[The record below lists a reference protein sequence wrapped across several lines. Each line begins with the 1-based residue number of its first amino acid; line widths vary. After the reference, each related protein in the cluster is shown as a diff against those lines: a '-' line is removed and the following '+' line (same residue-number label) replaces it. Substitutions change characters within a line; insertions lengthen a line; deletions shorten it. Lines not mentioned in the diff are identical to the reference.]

1 MREFPKHVTGRYEL
15 REVCWKNGTESGF
28 TLIEDCCK
36 SSICKKEK
44 KKEKENQY
52 LWSAI
57 KWGMLVFT
65 ECSKCL
71 NCLSRTHL
79 ISCLCGHRLYL
90 PSCLA
95 NVFLNSWDD
104 SFATCFF
111 CQRKIT
117 WTNLT
122 NGHHVVSLLFC
133 LTLFKVE
140 ESLAILPGS
149 SRASLLTQF
158 SVLSL
163 YISDN
168 FFFFL
173 REILASQ
180 QNWKERDFLH
190 LPGPYTCV
198 ASSTRV
204 VCLL

>member
-15 REVCWKNGTESGF
+15 SRVCWKNGTESGL

-104 SFATCFF
+104 SFATRFF
-111 CQRKIT
+111 CQRKIPE
-117 WTNLT
+117 LISLM
-122 NGHHVVSLLFC
+122 VSLLFC

-149 SRASLLTQF
+149 SRASLFTQF
-158 SVLSL
+158 SVLPL
-163 YISDN
+163 YISEN
-168 FFFFL
+168 FFF
-173 REILASQ
+173 
-180 QNWKERDFLH
+180 
-190 LPGPYTCV
+190 
-198 ASSTRV
+198 
-204 VCLL
+204 